1 VADEQSADQHAQDEA
16 SELHEDSYSG
26 SWTRQTL
33 ARLGSPLRDYLNT
46 ETGGATVLL
55 AATLAALVWANV
67 APSSYHSFWTTEL
80 SLRLGSHAL
89 TDDLR
94 HWINEGLMAIFFFVV
109 GLEARREFDL
119 GELRDRYR
127 VPLPALAA
135 LFGMAVPV
143 AIYLMFNAGRSS
155 ADGWGVAMSTD
166 TAFALGLLA
175 LVGPR
180 FSNRMRA
187 FMVTVAVVDDLVALL
202 VIAVAYTQSLD
213 LAPLLVAI
221 ALFGVVLVLRQV
233 PVRQGALYVALGVA
247 IWVALHSSGIDPII
261 VGLAMGLLTYAYPA
275 SREDLERASS
285 AFRDYREQPTPE
297 LARTA
302 SRSLELAISPNDRL
316 AQRIHPW
323 SSYVIVPLFALANAG
338 VHVNGALLGR
348 AFSSP
353 ITLGIIAG
361 YVVGKP
367 AGVLIGTWVAERVT
381 RGHAEAPIGRGALAG
396 VGAAAGI
403 GFTVS
408 LLIAS
413 RAFSGD
419 ELAEATIGVLS
430 AAVIASLIS
439 GAIFKVID
447 RLPYKRR
454 LRLLVGRSEQLI
466 DLATDIEPDEDHIR
480 GPEDAPVTLVE
491 YGDFECPYCGL
502 AEPSVRELLSQ
513 HGADVRYVWR
523 HLPLSDVHPH
533 AQLAAEAAEAAGSQ
547 GRFWEMHDLLLD
559 HQDALRGA
567 DLIRYAELLELDVE
581 QFRQELRRH
590 EHAGRVARDIESAE
604 LSGVAGTPTFFIN
617 GQRHH
622 GAYDIATLT
631 AAVKAARARTLVAA

>member
-1 VADEQSADQHAQDEA
+1 VADEQPADQQAQNET

-55 AATLAALVWANV
+55 AAAIAALVWANV
-67 APSSYHSFWTTEL
+67 WPSSYESFWGTEF

-89 TDDLR
+89 TEDLR

-135 LFGMAVPV
+135 LFGMVIPIG
-143 AIYLMFNAGRSS
+143 IYLLFNAGRSS

-202 VIAVAYTQSLD
+202 VIAVAYTQNLD
-213 LAPLLVAI
+213 VVPLLVAI
-221 ALFGVVLVLRQV
+221 ALFGAVLV
-233 PVRQGALYVALGVA
+233 VRQTPIRNSAVYVGLGVA
-247 IWVALHSSGIDPII
+247 TWIALHASGIDPII

-302 SRSLELAISPNDRL
+302 SRSLEQAISPNDRL
-316 AQRIHPW
+316 AQRVHPW

-338 VHVNGALLGR
+338 VHVNSDLLGR
-348 AFSSP
+348 AFSSR
-353 ITLGIIAG
+353 ITLGIIVG

-367 AGVLIGTWVAERVT
+367 VGVLVGTWAAEGIT
-381 RGHAEAPIGRGALAG
+381 RGHAKAPVGRGAIAG
-396 VGAAAGI
+396 LGAAAGI
-403 GFTVS
+403 GFTVA

-419 ELAEATIGVLS
+419 ELAEATIGVLT
-430 AAVIASLIS
+430 AAVLASLLS
-439 GAIFKVID
+439 DAIFKVID
-447 RLPYKRR
+447 RLPYRRR
-454 LRLLVGRSEQLI
+454 LRLLVGRSEQLV
-466 DLATDIEPDEDHIR
+466 DLATEIDPDEDHIR

-513 HGADVRYVWR
+513 HGTDVRYVWR
-523 HLPLSDVHPH
+523 QLPLSDVHSH
-533 AQLAAEAAEAAGSQ
+533 AQLAAEASEAAGSQ

-559 HQDALRGA
+559 HQDALRGS
-567 DLIRYAELLELDVE
+567 DLIRYAEQLELDVE
-581 QFRQELRRH
+581 QFRQELRRR

-604 LSGVAGTPTFFIN
+604 LSGVAGTPTFFVN

-631 AAVKAARARTLVAA
+631 AAVKAARAQTLVAA

>member
-1 VADEQSADQHAQDEA
+1 
-16 SELHEDSYSG
+16 
-26 SWTRQTL
+26 
-33 ARLGSPLRDYLNT
+33 LNT

-55 AATLAALVWANV
+55 AATIAALLWANV
-67 APSSYHSFWTTEL
+67 APSSYDSFWTTEF

-89 TDDLR
+89 TEDLR

-135 LFGMAVPV
+135 TFGMLAPI
-143 AIYLMFNAGRSS
+143 AIYLAFNAGHSS
-155 ADGWGVAMSTD
+155 AGGWGVAMSTD

-180 FSNRMRA
+180 FSNRLRA
-187 FMVTVAVVDDLVALL
+187 FMVTVAVVDDLLALG
-202 VIAVAYTQSLD
+202 VIAFAYTHNLD
-213 LAPLLVAI
+213 VVPLLIAI
-221 ALFGVVLVLRQV
+221 GLFGVLLVLRQV
-233 PVRQGALYVALGVA
+233 PVRRFGPYAVVGVA
-247 IWVALHSSGIDPII
+247 TWVALHGSGIDPII

-285 AFRDYREQPTPE
+285 LFRDFREQPTPE
-297 LARTA
+297 SARSA
-302 SRSLELAISPNDRL
+302 SLSLELAISPNDRL
-316 AQRIHPW
+316 AQRVHPA

-338 VHVNGALLGR
+338 VHVNGGLLGR

-353 ITLGIIAG
+353 ITLGIIVG

-367 AGVLIGTWVAERVT
+367 VGVVSAAWVAERVT
-381 RGHAEAPIGRGALAG
+381 GGRAKAPIGWGALVG
-396 VGAAAGI
+396 SGAAAGI

-419 ELAEATIGVLS
+419 ELAEATIGVLCG
-430 AAVIASLIS
+430 ALLAGLVS
-439 GAIFKVID
+439 GAIFKAID

-454 LRLLVGRSEQLI
+454 LRLLIGRSEQLI
-466 DLATDIEPDEDHIR
+466 DLATEVDPEEDHIR

-491 YGDFECPYCGL
+491 YGDFECPYCGR

-513 HGADVRYVWR
+513 HGSDVRYVFR
-523 HLPLSDVHPH
+523 HLPLNDVHAH
-533 AQLAAEAAEAAGSQ
+533 AQLAAEAAEAAGAQ
-547 GRFWEMHDLLLD
+547 GHFWEMHDVMLDNQNALQGRDLLR
-559 HQDALRGA
+559 HA
-567 DLIRYAELLELDVE
+567 DDLGLDVDR
-581 QFRQELRRH
+581 FIRELRRH
-590 EHAGRVARDIESAE
+590 EHVGRIARDVESAE
-604 LSGVAGTPTFFIN
+604 LSGVSGTPTFFIN

>member
-1 VADEQSADQHAQDEA
+1 
-16 SELHEDSYSG
+16 
-26 SWTRQTL
+26 
-33 ARLGSPLRDYLNT
+33 LNT

-55 AATLAALVWANV
+55 AATIAALLWANV
-67 APSSYHSFWTTEL
+67 APSSYDSFWTTEF

-89 TDDLR
+89 TEDLR

-135 LFGMAVPV
+135 TFGMLAPI
-143 AIYLMFNAGRSS
+143 AIYLAFNAGHSS
-155 ADGWGVAMSTD
+155 AGGWGVAMSTD

-180 FSNRMRA
+180 FSNRLRA
-187 FMVTVAVVDDLVALL
+187 FMVTVAVVDDLLALG
-202 VIAVAYTQSLD
+202 VIAFAYTHNLD
-213 LAPLLVAI
+213 VVPLLIAI
-221 ALFGVVLVLRQV
+221 GLFGVLLVLRQV
-233 PVRQGALYVALGVA
+233 PVRRFGPYAVVGVA
-247 IWVALHSSGIDPII
+247 TWVALHGSGIDPII

-285 AFRDYREQPTPE
+285 LFRDFREQPTPE
-297 LARTA
+297 SARSA
-302 SRSLELAISPNDRL
+302 SLSLELAISPNDRL
-316 AQRIHPW
+316 AQRVHPA

-338 VHVNGALLGR
+338 VHVNGGLLGR

-353 ITLGIIAG
+353 ITLGIIVG

-367 AGVLIGTWVAERVT
+367 IGVVSAAWVAERVT
-381 RGHAEAPIGRGALAG
+381 GGRAKAPIGWGALVG
-396 VGAAAGI
+396 SGAAAGI

-419 ELAEATIGVLS
+419 QLAEATIGVLCG
-430 AAVIASLIS
+430 ALLAGLVS
-439 GAIFKVID
+439 GAIFKAID

-454 LRLLVGRSEQLI
+454 LRLLIGRSEQLI
-466 DLATDIEPDEDHIR
+466 DLATEVDPEEDHIR

-491 YGDFECPYCGL
+491 YGDFECPYCGR

-513 HGADVRYVWR
+513 HGSDVRYVFR
-523 HLPLSDVHPH
+523 HLPLNDVHPH
-533 AQLAAEAAEAAGSQ
+533 AQLAAEAAEAAGAQ
-547 GRFWEMHDLLLD
+547 GQFWEMHDVMLDNQNALQGRDLL
-559 HQDALRGA
+559 
-567 DLIRYAELLELDVE
+567 RYADDLGLDVDR
-581 QFRQELRRH
+581 FIRELRRH
-590 EHAGRVARDIESAE
+590 EHVGRIARDVESAE
-604 LSGVAGTPTFFIN
+604 LSGVSGTPTFFIN